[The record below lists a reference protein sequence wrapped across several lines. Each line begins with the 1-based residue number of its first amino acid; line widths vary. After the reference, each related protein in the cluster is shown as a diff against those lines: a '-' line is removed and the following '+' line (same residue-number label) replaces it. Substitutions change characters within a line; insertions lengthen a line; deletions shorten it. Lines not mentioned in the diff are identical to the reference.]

1 MASLKSCARTT
12 RSNWRQSAYG
22 NVRSCERDG
31 ADEDF
36 VYGRSLHAY
45 ALVTG
50 PAQEPI
56 TLDEARRQARIVGED
71 SDTLLRS
78 YIVTARQEAET
89 TMRRA
94 LFTQTWRHDLEEFE
108 EVMPLPMAAL
118 LQSVAH
124 VKYYDTDGV
133 LQTLSASYYEV
144 DTLATPGRIVRA
156 PDVSWPALQADR
168 RTGRV
173 QITYVAGWAT
183 VASIPEKIKQGIRM
197 YVTYLDADRDGMD
210 AQATAARESA
220 AACWSDVVHWVP
232 ACE

>member
-1 MASLKSCARTT
+1 MRD
-12 RSNWRQSAYG
+12 YG
-22 NVRSCERDG
+22 YE
-31 ADEDF
+31 
-36 VYGRSLHAY
+36 RSLRAY

-56 TLDEARRQARIVGED
+56 TIDEARRQARIVGEE
-71 SDTLLRS
+71 SDGLLRS
-78 YIVTARQEAET
+78 YIVTAREAAEQKL
-89 TMRRA
+89 RRA
-94 LFTQTWRHDLEEFE
+94 LYTQTWRYDVQEFD
-108 EVMPLPMAAL
+108 EVMPLPMAAP
-118 LQSVAH
+118 LQSVTH
-124 VKYYDTDGV
+124 VKYYDTDGT

-210 AQATAARESA
+210 AAATAARESA
-220 AACWSDVVHWVP
+220 AACWSDEVYWVP
-232 ACE
+232 WCE

>member
-1 MASLKSCARTT
+1 MR
-12 RSNWRQSAYG
+12 
-22 NVRSCERDG
+22 
-31 ADEDF
+31 DF

-108 EVMPLPMAAL
+108 EVMPLPMAAP
-118 LQSVAH
+118 LQSVTH

-173 QITYVAGWAT
+173 QITYVAGWVT

-197 YVTYLDADRDGMD
+197 YVTYLDSDRDGAEMFGNVSVGEK
-210 AQATAARESA
+210 ARESA
-220 AACWSDVVHWVP
+220 YACWSDVVHWVP

>member
-1 MASLKSCARTT
+1 MRD
-12 RSNWRQSAYG
+12 YG
-22 NVRSCERDG
+22 YE
-31 ADEDF
+31 
-36 VYGRSLHAY
+36 RSLRAY

-56 TLDEARRQARIVGED
+56 TLDEARRQAKIVGEE
-71 SDTLLRS
+71 SDTILRS
-78 YIVTARQEAET
+78 YIVSAREEAEAK
-89 TMRRA
+89 MRRA
-94 LFTQTWRHDLEEFE
+94 LFTQTWRYDVHEFD
-108 EVMPLPMAAL
+108 EVMPLPMAAP
-118 LQSVAH
+118 LQSVTH
-124 VKYYDTDGV
+124 VKYYDANGT

>member
-1 MASLKSCARTT
+1 MRD
-12 RSNWRQSAYG
+12 YG
-22 NVRSCERDG
+22 YE
-31 ADEDF
+31 
-36 VYGRSLHAY
+36 RSLRAY

-56 TLDEARRQARIVGED
+56 TIDEARRQARIVGEE
-71 SDTLLRS
+71 SDGLLRS
-78 YIVTARQEAET
+78 YIVTAREAAEQT
-89 TMRRA
+89 LRRA
-94 LFTQTWRHDLEEFE
+94 LFTQTWRYDVQEFDD
-108 EVMPLPMAAL
+108 VMPLPMAAP
-118 LQSVAH
+118 LQSVTH
-124 VKYYDTDGV
+124 VKYYDANGT

-210 AQATAARESA
+210 AAATAARESA
-220 AACWSDVVHWVP
+220 AACWSDEVHWVP
-232 ACE
+232 WCE